1 MSRCA
6 RLNVQHPA
14 FNDLDARSAQ
24 VLTQAAVKAR
34 AVQQVLDILRM
45 LLTVP
50 RHLSLGRQCPL
61 RQRLFQPGATQ
72 GFQHPQ
78 GNPFE
83 CRKASPFADQRHWV
97 TQPAQAQRSSRTG
110 RPGTEDQQRV
120 HGPIRRSGP
129 R

>member
-14 FNDLDARSAQ
+14 FDHLDARPAQ
-24 VLTQAAVKAR
+24 VLAQAAVKAR
-34 AVQQVLDILRM
+34 AIQQVLDVLRM

-50 RHLSLGRQCPL
+50 GHLSLGRQGPL

-78 GNPFE
+78 GNAFQ
-83 CRKASPFADQRHWV
+83 CCKSPPLAD
-97 TQPAQAQRSSRTG
+97 
-110 RPGTEDQQRV
+110 
-120 HGPIRRSGP
+120 
-129 R
+129 